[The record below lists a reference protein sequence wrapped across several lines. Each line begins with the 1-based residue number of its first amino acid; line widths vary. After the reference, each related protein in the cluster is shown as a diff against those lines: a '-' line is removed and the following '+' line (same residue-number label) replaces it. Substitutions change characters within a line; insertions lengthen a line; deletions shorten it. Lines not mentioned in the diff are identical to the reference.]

1 MGIFSKLADTSKKM
15 CKMYDKVKM
24 SKKLTYDE
32 LFEIMKE
39 GTYPLGEPEINGSG
53 FMRAIRFQATGKYQV
68 MVAITS
74 TTITISSS
82 YSGVG
87 GFAKELVGDAV
98 TDGWYSGLNK
108 ENLDGNEA
116 VEAVG
121 KEIARLLQAKG
132 LLAE

>member
-15 CKMYDKVKM
+15 YKMYDKVKM
-24 SKKLTYDE
+24 NKKLTYDE

-53 FMRAIRFQATGKYQV
+53 IMRAIRFQTTGKYQV

-74 TTITISSS
+74 TTITISKS

-87 GFAKELVGDAV
+87 GLAKELVGDAV

-121 KEIARLLQAKG
+121 KEIARLLQVKG